1 MFFVFFKQKT
11 AYEMRISYWSSDVC
25 SSDLYSLVHPT
36 AYYTL
41 HAIPNGKKLA
51 ASEVSKRDS
60 SVPPVT
66 ASSEKTKESG
76 PAGPALS
83 NDGQAASKVVP
94 AVSLKEVNGLLAK
107 HTCIACHNADKRQVG
122 PAYKDR
128 KSQH

>member
-1 MFFVFFKQKT
+1 M
-11 AYEMRISYWSSDVC
+11 
-25 SSDLYSLVHPT
+25 
-36 AYYTL
+36 
-41 HAIPNGKKLA
+41 A

-94 AVSLKEVNGLLAK
+94 AVSLKEVKGLLAK

-122 PAYKDR
+122 TAYKDIAKR
-128 KSQH
+128 KYSNEKIVEMIHTPKPGNRPDLDTKMHTMSRTKAS